1 MGAIA
6 IKNNE
11 NTLMSYEPKRA
22 MLQVIDDEFELFENR
37 QFNLF
42 SPNIFKKYLIFRGD
56 DQSSINEFWS
66 YFLLERHYESDVITR
81 CVSLI
86 YKIASL
92 SAKLQIKSFIVFEE
106 NEENLYFTVKH
117 ASIINRGVVLTHIEK
132 QGYCGDYRIR
142 REKLSFQI
150 QKAKPKQIEEDLCGT
165 LDAESMRDLQE
176 QIRRINSIILC
187 FQFGVER
194 EEDILELS
202 HELSS
207 VASTLSQYTKIY
219 EISTAIKTLSI
230 DLRVYRFDIISNTA
244 SVFRLLDAFGQDF
257 ERWVE
262 ETLQSHKPSVD
273 ALSDMLITN
282 INIIS
287 GFIKPSLIEDE
298 QAIENVFNF

>member
-1 MGAIA
+1 MGALA
-6 IKNNE
+6 IKNNQ
-11 NTLMSYEPKRA
+11 NTLTAYEIKKTA
-22 MLQVIDDEFELFENR
+22 LQVANDEFELFENR

-42 SPNIFKKYLIFRGD
+42 SPDIFKKYLIFRGD
-56 DQSSINEFWS
+56 DQSSINEFWG
-66 YFLLERHYESDVITR
+66 YFLLEKRYESDLITR

-117 ASIINRGVVLTHIEK
+117 ASEINRGIVLSYIEK
-132 QGYCGDYRIR
+132 QGYCGDYRIG

-150 QKAKPKQIEEDLCGT
+150 SKTKPKQKKEDLCDT
-165 LDAESMRDLQE
+165 LDMESMSDLQE
-176 QIRRINSIILC
+176 QIRRINSIILF
-187 FQFGVER
+187 FQFGIER
-194 EEDILELS
+194 EEDILDLSYELS
-202 HELSS
+202 N
-207 VASTLSQYTKIY
+207 VASTLSQYAKIY
-219 EISTAIKTLSI
+219 KISAAIKALST
-230 DLRVYRFDIISNTA
+230 DLRVYRFDIINKTTP
-244 SVFRLLDAFGQDF
+244 VFRLLDAFGQDF
-257 ERWVE
+257 ERWIE

-287 GFIKPSLIEDE
+287 GFIKPRVIEDE